1 MSDQYF
7 KIPAMNAKT
16 LAFAIIA
23 MALIALLSRP
33 STRAQIIAELD
44 PSSEVS
50 VARTVCQAEMETGG
64 MAYNTCIHRLIPNM
78 PAGLTNI
85 PERW

>member
-1 MSDQYF
+1 LNNQHS
-7 KIPAMNAKT
+7 KLTAMNAKT
-16 LAFAIIA
+16 LIFAIIA

-64 MAYNTCIHRLIPNM
+64 MAYNTCIHRLVPNL
-78 PAGLTNI
+78 PAGLTNM
-85 PERW
+85 PGQR